1 MQHNVNLS
9 FYFYFCSAPRS
20 DQSLPSHTSVTT
32 QNATCQ
38 AVKGQQQ
45 YSCQQKARL
54 TDHEGDQG
62 VVYLSAMST
71 PTTPKMPTPP
81 TLPPGVTKTCHIV
94 KRPDFDGYGFNLHS
108 EKVKPGQFI
117 GKVDANSPAE
127 SAGLKEGDR
136 ILEVNGVSIGSE
148 THKQVVARIKAIACE
163 VRLLLIDVDGKAI
176 EGMSSSPKAESTTT
190 PASASPVPS
199 SPTSPVVN
207 GNDSIDSPPGYEGTK
222 QELPGASANIS
233 SISVV
238 STKRVSN
245 ASSIQSGSTMNASDL
260 DVVDKATPAIPPASV
275 APISA
280 TQNGQKSPMSSNNNN
295 NSMMLNTPPPPSAT
309 VANMNNNGSV
319 YSSSNTNSSNNST
332 NNNNNNNNHIN
343 SSSIATNGNSN
354 VNGNNIATPTT
365 PASNTMTM
373 NRAGSL
379 NLPLTVAEMRAKL
392 ASKKKYDPKNES
404 VDLKKKFEIIQK
416 L

>member
-1 MQHNVNLS
+1 
-9 FYFYFCSAPRS
+9 
-20 DQSLPSHTSVTT
+20 
-32 QNATCQ
+32 
-38 AVKGQQQ
+38 
-45 YSCQQKARL
+45 
-54 TDHEGDQG
+54 
-62 VVYLSAMST
+62 MST
-71 PTTPKMPTPP
+71 PTSPKTPTPP

-117 GKVDANSPAE
+117 GKVDADSPAE
-127 SAGLKEGDR
+127 GAGLKEGDR

-148 THKQVVARIKAIACE
+148 THKQVVARIKAIANE

-176 EGMSSSPKAESTTT
+176 EMPAKPTVATAAAAAASAVAVAASPLPSPVSNGSGSSC
-190 PASASPVPS
+190 PAS
-199 SPTSPVVN
+199 
-207 GNDSIDSPPGYEGTK
+207 YEGTK

-233 SISVV
+233 SISVT
-238 STKRVSN
+238 STKRTSN
-245 ASSIQSGSTMNASDL
+245 ASSIQSGSTMNASDM
-260 DVVDKATPAIPPASV
+260 DVVDRGMPPVVAAA
-275 APISA
+275 APIA
-280 TQNGQKSPMSSNNNN
+280 APIVAHNGNKSPIINNNNNSSSNNNN
-295 NSMMLNTPPPPSAT
+295 NNNNNSDSNTNKMMNTPPPPSAT

-319 YSSSNTNSSNNST
+319 YSSS
-332 NNNNNNNNHIN
+332 
-343 SSSIATNGNSN
+343 SSSTTTTTTTTKTTTTTTNGSVNGNGMTTPTTMPAVGATNG
-354 VNGNNIATPTT
+354 G
-365 PASNTMTM
+365 M